1 MRYNKNT
8 KKIESTTRIS
18 FALIDIASVHHVNVT
33 ASLVG
38 SMRLYLFSMYKR
50 LFCFEKDNTIKALVL
65 LLLLFLNEEEEEAML
80 VFLKRRQKRPPSF
93 FGFFFCERREK
104 KREMRSKL
112 TLFEGVFFPSQ
123 RMGSLKKRFLTTKIS
138 TTPRTRSKKKRE
150 RGEMM
155 RV

>member
-65 LLLLFLNEEEEEAML
+65 LLLFLNEEEEEEAML
-80 VFLKRRQKRPPSF
+80 VFLKRRQILF
-93 FGFFFCERREK
+93 LAFFFCERRREK

-138 TTPRTRSKKKRE
+138 TTLLDEVKKKRE
-150 RGEMM
+150 KGGK
-155 RV
+155 

>member
-65 LLLLFLNEEEEEAML
+65 LLLFLNEEEEEEEAML
-80 VFLKRRQKRPPSF
+80 VFLKRRQILF
-93 FGFFFCERREK
+93 LAFFFAKEEK
-104 KREMRSKL
+104 KRER
-112 TLFEGVFFPSQ
+112 
-123 RMGSLKKRFLTTKIS
+123 
-138 TTPRTRSKKKRE
+138 
-150 RGEMM
+150 
-155 RV
+155 

>member
-1 MRYNKNT
+1 M
-8 KKIESTTRIS
+8 
-18 FALIDIASVHHVNVT
+18 NVT

-65 LLLLFLNEEEEEAML
+65 LLLFLNEEEEEEEEAML

>member
-93 FGFFFCERREK
+93 FGIFFLRK
-104 KREMRSKL
+104 KR
-112 TLFEGVFFPSQ
+112 
-123 RMGSLKKRFLTTKIS
+123 KK
-138 TTPRTRSKKKRE
+138 E
-150 RGEMM
+150 RDEIKTHTF
-155 RV
+155 

>member
-65 LLLLFLNEEEEEAML
+65 LLLFLNEEEEEEEAML
-80 VFLKRRQKRPPSF
+80 VFLKRRQILF
-93 FGFFFCERREK
+93 LALFFCERRREK

-138 TTPRTRSKKKRE
+138 TTLLDEVKKKRE
-150 RGEMM
+150 KGGK
-155 RV
+155 

>member
-50 LFCFEKDNTIKALVL
+50 LFCFEKDNTIKASVLL
-65 LLLLFLNEEEEEAML
+65 LLLLFLNEEEEEEAML
-80 VFLKRRQKRPPSF
+80 VFLKRRQKRLSF
-93 FGFFFCERREK
+93 FFFWLFFCAKKEEK
-104 KREMRSKL
+104 KRER
-112 TLFEGVFFPSQ
+112 
-123 RMGSLKKRFLTTKIS
+123 
-138 TTPRTRSKKKRE
+138 
-150 RGEMM
+150 
-155 RV
+155 

>member
-65 LLLLFLNEEEEEAML
+65 LLLLFLNEEEEEEEAML
-80 VFLKRRQKRPPSF
+80 VFLKRRQILF
-93 FGFFFCERREK
+93 LAFFFCERRREK

-138 TTPRTRSKKKRE
+138 TTLLDEVKKKRE
-150 RGEMM
+150 KGGK
-155 RV
+155 

>member
-1 MRYNKNT
+1 VRYNKNT

-65 LLLLFLNEEEEEAML
+65 LLLLFLNEEEEEEAML
-80 VFLKRRQKRPPSF
+80 VFLKRRQKRLLLF
-93 FGFFFCERREK
+93 LAFFFAKEEK
-104 KREMRSKL
+104 KRER
-112 TLFEGVFFPSQ
+112 
-123 RMGSLKKRFLTTKIS
+123 
-138 TTPRTRSKKKRE
+138 
-150 RGEMM
+150 
-155 RV
+155 

>member
-65 LLLLFLNEEEEEAML
+65 LLLFLNEEEEEEAML
-80 VFLKRRQKRPPSF
+80 VFLKRRQKRLLLF
-93 FGFFFCERREK
+93 LAFFFCERREK

-112 TLFEGVFFPSQ
+112 KLFEGVFFPSQ

-138 TTPRTRSKKKRE
+138 TTLLDEVKKKRE
-150 RGEMM
+150 KGGK
-155 RV
+155 

>member
-65 LLLLFLNEEEEEAML
+65 LLLLFLNEEEEEEAML
-80 VFLKRRQKRPPSF
+80 VFLKRRQILF
-93 FGFFFCERREK
+93 LAFFFLR
-104 KREMRSKL
+104 
-112 TLFEGVFFPSQ
+112 
-123 RMGSLKKRFLTTKIS
+123 
-138 TTPRTRSKKKRE
+138 KKKRKKE
-150 RGEMM
+150 RDEIKTHTF
-155 RV
+155 

>member
-65 LLLLFLNEEEEEAML
+65 LLLFLNEEEEEEEEAML

-93 FGFFFCERREK
+93 FGFFFAKEEK
-104 KREMRSKL
+104 KRER
-112 TLFEGVFFPSQ
+112 
-123 RMGSLKKRFLTTKIS
+123 
-138 TTPRTRSKKKRE
+138 
-150 RGEMM
+150 
-155 RV
+155 

>member
-80 VFLKRRQKRPPSF
+80 VFLKRRQKRLLLF
-93 FGFFFCERREK
+93 LAFFFAKEEK
-104 KREMRSKL
+104 KRER
-112 TLFEGVFFPSQ
+112 
-123 RMGSLKKRFLTTKIS
+123 
-138 TTPRTRSKKKRE
+138 
-150 RGEMM
+150 
-155 RV
+155 

>member
-65 LLLLFLNEEEEEAML
+65 LLLFLNEEEEEEAML
-80 VFLKRRQKRPPSF
+80 VFLKRRQKRLLLF
-93 FGFFFCERREK
+93 LAFFFAKEEK
-104 KREMRSKL
+104 KRER
-112 TLFEGVFFPSQ
+112 
-123 RMGSLKKRFLTTKIS
+123 
-138 TTPRTRSKKKRE
+138 
-150 RGEMM
+150 
-155 RV
+155 

>member
-65 LLLLFLNEEEEEAML
+65 LLLFLNEEEEEEEAML
-80 VFLKRRQKRPPSF
+80 VFLKRRQILF
-93 FGFFFCERREK
+93 LAFFFCERRREK

-138 TTPRTRSKKKRE
+138 TTFLDEVKKKRE
-150 RGEMM
+150 KGGK
-155 RV
+155 

>member
-93 FGFFFCERREK
+93 FGFFFFAKEEK
-104 KREMRSKL
+104 KRER
-112 TLFEGVFFPSQ
+112 
-123 RMGSLKKRFLTTKIS
+123 
-138 TTPRTRSKKKRE
+138 
-150 RGEMM
+150 
-155 RV
+155 

>member
-65 LLLLFLNEEEEEAML
+65 LLLLFLNEEEEEEEAML

-112 TLFEGVFFPSQ
+112 KLFEGVFFPSQ

-138 TTPRTRSKKKRE
+138 TTLLDEVKKKRE
-150 RGEMM
+150 KGGK
-155 RV
+155 

>member
-104 KREMRSKL
+104 KRDEIK
-112 TLFEGVFFPSQ
+112 THTF
-123 RMGSLKKRFLTTKIS
+123 
-138 TTPRTRSKKKRE
+138 
-150 RGEMM
+150 
-155 RV
+155 

>member
-65 LLLLFLNEEEEEAML
+65 LLLLFLNEEEEEEEEAML
-80 VFLKRRQKRPPSF
+80 VFLKRRQKRLSF
-93 FGFFFCERREK
+93 FFFWLFFCAKKEEK
-104 KREMRSKL
+104 KRER
-112 TLFEGVFFPSQ
+112 
-123 RMGSLKKRFLTTKIS
+123 
-138 TTPRTRSKKKRE
+138 
-150 RGEMM
+150 
-155 RV
+155 

>member
-93 FGFFFCERREK
+93 FGFFFLRK
-104 KREMRSKL
+104 KR
-112 TLFEGVFFPSQ
+112 
-123 RMGSLKKRFLTTKIS
+123 KK
-138 TTPRTRSKKKRE
+138 E
-150 RGEMM
+150 RDEIKTHTF
-155 RV
+155 

>member
-65 LLLLFLNEEEEEAML
+65 LLLLFLNEEEEEEEAML
-80 VFLKRRQKRPPSF
+80 VFLKRRQILF
-93 FGFFFCERREK
+93 LAFFFAKEEK
-104 KREMRSKL
+104 KRER
-112 TLFEGVFFPSQ
+112 
-123 RMGSLKKRFLTTKIS
+123 
-138 TTPRTRSKKKRE
+138 
-150 RGEMM
+150 
-155 RV
+155 

>member
-65 LLLLFLNEEEEEAML
+65 LLLFLNEEEEEEEAML
-80 VFLKRRQKRPPSF
+80 VFLKRRQILFLAF
-93 FGFFFCERREK
+93 FLR
-104 KREMRSKL
+104 
-112 TLFEGVFFPSQ
+112 
-123 RMGSLKKRFLTTKIS
+123 
-138 TTPRTRSKKKRE
+138 KKKRKKE
-150 RGEMM
+150 RDEIKTHTF
-155 RV
+155 

>member
-65 LLLLFLNEEEEEAML
+65 LLLLFLNEEEEEGAML
-80 VFLKRRQKRPPSF
+80 VFLKRRQILF
-93 FGFFFCERREK
+93 LAFFFFAKEEEK
-104 KREMRSKL
+104 KRER
-112 TLFEGVFFPSQ
+112 
-123 RMGSLKKRFLTTKIS
+123 
-138 TTPRTRSKKKRE
+138 
-150 RGEMM
+150 
-155 RV
+155 

>member
-65 LLLLFLNEEEEEAML
+65 LLLLFLNEEEEAML
-80 VFLKRRQKRPPSF
+80 VFLKRRQKRLLLFLAF
-93 FGFFFCERREK
+93 FLRK
-104 KREMRSKL
+104 KR
-112 TLFEGVFFPSQ
+112 
-123 RMGSLKKRFLTTKIS
+123 KK
-138 TTPRTRSKKKRE
+138 E
-150 RGEMM
+150 RDEIKTHTF
-155 RV
+155 

>member
-80 VFLKRRQKRPPSF
+80 VFLKRRQKRLLLFLAF
-93 FGFFFCERREK
+93 FLRK
-104 KREMRSKL
+104 KR
-112 TLFEGVFFPSQ
+112 
-123 RMGSLKKRFLTTKIS
+123 KK
-138 TTPRTRSKKKRE
+138 E
-150 RGEMM
+150 RDEIKTHTF
-155 RV
+155 

>member
-65 LLLLFLNEEEEEAML
+65 LLLLFLNEEEEEEAML
-80 VFLKRRQKRPPSF
+80 VFLKRRQKRLLLFLAF
-93 FGFFFCERREK
+93 FLRK
-104 KREMRSKL
+104 KR
-112 TLFEGVFFPSQ
+112 
-123 RMGSLKKRFLTTKIS
+123 KK
-138 TTPRTRSKKKRE
+138 E
-150 RGEMM
+150 RDEIKTQTF
-155 RV
+155 

>member
-1 MRYNKNT
+1 VRYNKNT

-65 LLLLFLNEEEEEAML
+65 LLLLFLNEEEEEEEAML
-80 VFLKRRQKRPPSF
+80 VFLKRRQILF
-93 FGFFFCERREK
+93 LAFFFLR
-104 KREMRSKL
+104 
-112 TLFEGVFFPSQ
+112 
-123 RMGSLKKRFLTTKIS
+123 
-138 TTPRTRSKKKRE
+138 KKKRKKE
-150 RGEMM
+150 RDEIKTHTF
-155 RV
+155 

>member
-8 KKIESTTRIS
+8 KKVESTTRIS

-65 LLLLFLNEEEEEAML
+65 LLLLFLNEEEEEEEEAML
-80 VFLKRRQKRPPSF
+80 VFLKRRQKRLLLF
-93 FGFFFCERREK
+93 FLAFFLRK
-104 KREMRSKL
+104 KR
-112 TLFEGVFFPSQ
+112 
-123 RMGSLKKRFLTTKIS
+123 KK
-138 TTPRTRSKKKRE
+138 E
-150 RGEMM
+150 RDEIKTHTF
-155 RV
+155 

>member
-50 LFCFEKDNTIKALVL
+50 LFCFEKDNTIKASVLL
-65 LLLLFLNEEEEEAML
+65 LLLLFLNEEEEEEEAML
-80 VFLKRRQKRPPSF
+80 VFLKRRQILF
-93 FGFFFCERREK
+93 LAFFFAKEEEK
-104 KREMRSKL
+104 KRER
-112 TLFEGVFFPSQ
+112 
-123 RMGSLKKRFLTTKIS
+123 
-138 TTPRTRSKKKRE
+138 
-150 RGEMM
+150 
-155 RV
+155 

>member
-65 LLLLFLNEEEEEAML
+65 LLLFLNEEEEEEEEEAML

-93 FGFFFCERREK
+93 FGFFFAKEEK
-104 KREMRSKL
+104 KRER
-112 TLFEGVFFPSQ
+112 
-123 RMGSLKKRFLTTKIS
+123 
-138 TTPRTRSKKKRE
+138 
-150 RGEMM
+150 
-155 RV
+155 

>member
-8 KKIESTTRIS
+8 KKIESTSRIS

-65 LLLLFLNEEEEEAML
+65 LLLFLNEEEEEEEEAML
-80 VFLKRRQKRPPSF
+80 VFLKRRQILF
-93 FGFFFCERREK
+93 LALFFCERRREK

-138 TTPRTRSKKKRE
+138 TTLLDEVKKKRE
-150 RGEMM
+150 KGGK
-155 RV
+155 

>member
-65 LLLLFLNEEEEEAML
+65 LLLLFLNEEEEAML
-80 VFLKRRQKRPPSF
+80 VFLKRRQILF
-93 FGFFFCERREK
+93 LAFFFCERRREK

-138 TTPRTRSKKKRE
+138 TTLLDEVKKKRE
-150 RGEMM
+150 KGGK
-155 RV
+155 

>member
-65 LLLLFLNEEEEEAML
+65 LLLFLNEEEEEEEEAML
-80 VFLKRRQKRPPSF
+80 VFLKRRQKRLLLF
-93 FGFFFCERREK
+93 FLAFFFLRKRKKERDEIK
-104 KREMRSKL
+104 
-112 TLFEGVFFPSQ
+112 TQTF
-123 RMGSLKKRFLTTKIS
+123 
-138 TTPRTRSKKKRE
+138 
-150 RGEMM
+150 
-155 RV
+155 

>member
-50 LFCFEKDNTIKALVL
+50 LFCFEKDNTIKASVLL
-65 LLLLFLNEEEEEAML
+65 LLLLFLNEEEEEEAML

-138 TTPRTRSKKKRE
+138 TTLLDEVKKKRE
-150 RGEMM
+150 KGGK
-155 RV
+155 

>member
-50 LFCFEKDNTIKALVL
+50 LFCFEKDNTIKALV

-138 TTPRTRSKKKRE
+138 TTLLDEVKKKRE
-150 RGEMM
+150 KGGK
-155 RV
+155 

>member
-65 LLLLFLNEEEEEAML
+65 LLLLFLNEEEEEEAML
-80 VFLKRRQKRPPSF
+80 VFLKRRQKRLLLF
-93 FGFFFCERREK
+93 LAFFFAKEEK
-104 KREMRSKL
+104 KRER
-112 TLFEGVFFPSQ
+112 
-123 RMGSLKKRFLTTKIS
+123 
-138 TTPRTRSKKKRE
+138 
-150 RGEMM
+150 
-155 RV
+155 

>member
-65 LLLLFLNEEEEEAML
+65 LLLFLNEEEEEEEEAML

-138 TTPRTRSKKKRE
+138 TTLLDEVKKKRE
-150 RGEMM
+150 KGGK
-155 RV
+155 

>member
-1 MRYNKNT
+1 VRYNKNT

-65 LLLLFLNEEEEEAML
+65 LLLLFLNEEEEEEEEEAML
-80 VFLKRRQKRPPSF
+80 VFLKRRQILF
-93 FGFFFCERREK
+93 LAFFFAKEEEK
-104 KREMRSKL
+104 KRER
-112 TLFEGVFFPSQ
+112 
-123 RMGSLKKRFLTTKIS
+123 
-138 TTPRTRSKKKRE
+138 
-150 RGEMM
+150 
-155 RV
+155 